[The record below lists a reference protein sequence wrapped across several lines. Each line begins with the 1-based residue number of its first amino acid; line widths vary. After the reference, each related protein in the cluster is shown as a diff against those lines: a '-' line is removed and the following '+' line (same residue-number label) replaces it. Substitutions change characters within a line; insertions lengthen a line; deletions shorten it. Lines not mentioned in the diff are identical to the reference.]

1 MAFGRIRWKQGN
13 GKLNQPKGKRMKKRY
28 LSAALL
34 TAAVLSVQAQQIV
47 IDGSTTV
54 GPVGK
59 AFAEYFMRNN
69 PGINVTV
76 SESGS
81 GNGARGI
88 LNSTIDVGMMSR
100 FMTVGEFKACAEQGV
115 RPVAHV
121 VALDGLPIIVHP
133 SNPVSNLTV
142 EQVRQ
147 IYAGEI
153 TNWRQVG
160 GPNLDIVAVS
170 RDTNSGTYETFY
182 GLVMTHAGG
191 KENIAAGVEYV
202 GSNGAVRQRVQ
213 STPAAIGYAGLGFV
227 DETVKALRINNVMPS
242 EATVLTGDYP
252 IARAL
257 YMFTNGY
264 PQMGTPLYRFMTL
277 HLTPQGEEIV
287 KSIGFVPVTQYGF

>member
-1 MAFGRIRWKQGN
+1 
-13 GKLNQPKGKRMKKRY
+13 MKKKT
-28 LSAALL
+28 LGVALL
-34 TAAVLSVQAQQIV
+34 AAAAFSTQAQQIV

-54 GPVGK
+54 GPIGK

-88 LNSTIDVGMMSR
+88 LNSTCDVGMLSR
-100 FMTVGEFKACAEQGV
+100 FMTEGEFKACAEKGV
-115 RPVAHV
+115 MPIAHV
-121 VALDGLPIIVHP
+121 VALDGLPILVHP

-142 EQVRQ
+142 EQVRK
-147 IYAGEI
+147 IYTGEI
-153 TNWRQVG
+153 TNWREVG

-191 KENIAAGVEYV
+191 KEKIGAGVEYV

-213 STPAAIGYAGLGFV
+213 TTPAAIGYAGLGFV
-227 DETVKALRINNVMPS
+227 DETVKALRINGVMPS
-242 EATVLTGDYP
+242 EATVMTGDYP

-264 PQMGTPLYRFMTL
+264 PELGTPLYKFMTL